1 MARGRPAVDTWEM
14 RRLVR
19 SSQGQIGGVL
29 ICALLVAHVG
39 GVASGAAGIHADGPT
54 THSPSNHRS
63 GSPEALEQE
72 GADDHTGA
80 EASAH
85 SAAECSA
92 GSNGTQ
98 IALPPAGQAKGLA
111 HAIRVV
117 EGDCEKNLQAPG
129 LVVALGHLVTNYQ
142 RHLAHDAD
150 KAAGVHGNS
159 ADHGRSADQS
169 ESATHGHS
177 ADHDPGTQGS

>member
-1 MARGRPAVDTWEM
+1 M

-19 SSQGQIGGVL
+19 SPKGQIGGVL
-29 ICALLVAHVG
+29 ICALLMGLLG

-54 THSPSNHRS
+54 TNSSSNERS

-72 GADDHTGA
+72 GADDHAGD

-85 SAAECSA
+85 SAAECLA
-92 GSNGTQ
+92 GSSGTQ
-98 IALPPAGQAKGLA
+98 IALAPAGQSKGLA

-117 EGDCEKNLQAPG
+117 EGDREKNLRAPG

-142 RHLAHDAD
+142 RHLAHAAGQ
-150 KAAGVHGNS
+150 AAGVHGNS
-159 ADHGRSADQS
+159 ADHGHSADHG

-177 ADHDPGTQGS
+177 ADHDPGAQSS